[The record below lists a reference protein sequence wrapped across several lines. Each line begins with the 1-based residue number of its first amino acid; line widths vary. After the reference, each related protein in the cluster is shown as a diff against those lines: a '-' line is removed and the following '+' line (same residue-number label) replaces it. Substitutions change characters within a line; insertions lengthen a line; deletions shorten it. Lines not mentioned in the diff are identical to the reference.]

1 MALDLTQL
9 KKNYQEPTDEVS
21 QRDRRGFSKMEK
33 QIAALFAQLGINTG
47 EKGFE
52 KTASGAP
59 RFFEIGEDGTIKNA
73 LGQDNDV
80 KSEAFLEKIAKGNVF
95 TFPVGQKKPVQIS
108 TDGQANIG
116 FSKPL
121 DNVMTV
127 KEPEKPTEPKK
138 PTLSGWKSFLNKITF
153 GSAYKKDVAAYKA
166 NMGQYSKDMT
176 RYEQDMEQYR
186 EDKAVYDKQ
195 AAFQKGVDNIQNS
208 RSEADISAEVEHER
222 KWEEKQFAIA
232 RDKEHYVSK
241 LDAQIN
247 SMSNYYKPKPD
258 QNKEITGTVNGKS
271 YTQEQFDK
279 LKTIS
284 IEGIKIGGKQLT
296 DDQFASLAMC
306 AALMPQHGGRVRLD
320 DYSEGAVTLE
330 ESAIVHATFFTSDLG
345 MKGENGVYRPRE
357 NAGTYF
363 ETAVEPG
370 REYAVEALAAYQ
382 AGHPEKL
389 GQLIA
394 YGIKFEANNVA
405 RTAMNETAS
414 LMTDVMIGRSAELL
428 TNDMNLL
435 MEAKKAGLT
444 SKEING
450 MKGAQVL
457 ADVYR
462 ENERAQK
469 LMDLENSTH
478 YTKGLSDQERAD
490 CVKSRLRYEA
500 ANESLKQHIEQKDKD
515 PEFLKRQKKLHEEM
529 SKMDLPNASAKNPGE
544 TDEAFYKRVAEAQE
558 KASKMIQDAT
568 AKESVM
574 MQQRHGVP
582 DVFIAAGSG
591 GVGIIDKLSE
601 KLLPGQDKLMNLK
614 GKELDNALKDP
625 ALFSGKSPYAQK
637 ETQKTEPT
645 VQKEVTKVKTTDR
658 LEV

>member
-33 QIAALFAQLGINTG
+33 QIAALFAQLGINTS

-108 TDGQANIG
+108 TDGHANIE

-127 KEPEKPTEPKK
+127 KEPEK

-153 GSAYKKDVAAYKA
+153 GSAYKKDVAEYKA
-166 NMGQYSKDMT
+166 N
-176 RYEQDMEQYR
+176 MEQYR

-306 AALMPQHGGRVRLD
+306 AALMPQHGGHVRLD
-320 DYSEGAVTLE
+320 DFSEGAVTLE

-345 MKGENGVYRPRE
+345 MVGENGVYRPRE

-515 PEFLKRQKKLHEEM
+515 PEFLKRQEKLHEEM
-529 SKMDLPNASAKNPGE
+529 GKMNLPKASQKNPGE
-544 TDEAFYKRVAEAQE
+544 TDEAFYKRVTEAQE
-558 KASKMIQDAT
+558 KAAKMIQDAT
-568 AKESVM
+568 AKEAVM

-591 GVGIIDKLSE
+591 GVKYIDKLS
-601 KLLPGQDKLMNLK
+601 KALLPGQDKLMDLK

-645 VQKEVTKVKTTDR
+645 VQKEVTKVKTTDS